1 MIQVQNNKKI
11 LCTWCS
17 KYAVRVIEE
26 TELVSGSVRVT
37 LTQYACEDHM
47 NRPSVVTPS
56 DVLIS
61 NMSDE
66 TLEKAAWLYLRKA
79 LPSGT
84 VPDGMR
90 IHDAVSMLRQQMY
103 RREQALRKLEQTAAA
118 RAADT
123 SPPVPK
129 KSRRE

>member
-1 MIQVQNNKKI
+1 MNQQRNHLEEIRQAI
-11 LCTWCS
+11 DG
-17 KYAVRVIEE
+17 VRVLAEH
-26 TELVSGSVRVT
+26 
-37 LTQYACEDHM
+37 D
-47 NRPSVVTPS
+47 
-56 DVLIS
+56 
-61 NMSDE
+61 MSDE

-90 IHDAVSMLRQQMY
+90 IHDAVSMVRQQMH

-129 KSRRE
+129 KSRRK